1 MELQLA
7 TTQDMNDA
15 IKSIG
20 SFMKYL
26 TEQSEENSDKV
37 FIFLHTLRKAT
48 EELEKQAKK
57 ASELRQET
65 YWELSGGYSL
75 RLTQKASY
83 DYSYSPEWLLAK
95 AHLKDIEETLKL
107 EIDLQHKKGGSPYK
121 KMSETYTLVTPK

>member
-7 TTQDMNDA
+7 TTQEMINA
-15 IKSIG
+15 IEAIRGIASTFKKI
-20 SFMKYL
+20 
-26 TEQSEENSDKV
+26 TDEHPEKV
-37 FIFLHTLRKAT
+37 APFAKEWEKAFADLY
-48 EELEKQAKK
+48 EYAKDR
-57 ASELRQET
+57 AIQRQET

-121 KMSETYTLVTPK
+121 KMSEVYTLVTPK